1 MGPPSVGHNLEGFA
15 RACGFKQNVAQPR
28 CIGPLKIEGIA
39 EYAGLVPTSRVRRV
53 QAIVLNFANIE
64 DRPIAVRQTRRHGGR
79 LASQPLYRKHISSG
93 EEGGKH
99 LGVQSRHGLS
109 THSATANE

>member
-15 RACGFKQNVAQPR
+15 QACGFKQNVAQPR

-39 EYAGLVPTSRVRRV
+39 EYASLVPTSRVRRV

-64 DRPIAVRQTRRHGGR
+64 DRPIAMRQTRRHGGR
-79 LASQPLYRKHISSG
+79 LASQPLHRKHISSG
-93 EEGGKH
+93 DPEGG
-99 LGVQSRHGLS
+99 R
-109 THSATANE
+109 